1 MKTIIAGSRTIT
13 DPFILI
19 DALDKCWWEPTVV
32 VCGMAKG
39 ADMLGWQWAKDCGI
53 QIVEFPALWRIADTY
68 DNFAGLK
75 RNIEMAKYADALIA
89 LWDGHSHGTAHM
101 INTAKK
107 HKLITHIE
115 MV

>member
-1 MKTIIAGSRTIT
+1 LKTIIAGSRTIT

-19 DALDKCWWEPTVV
+19 DALDKCWWEPSIVL
-32 VCGMAKG
+32 CGMAQG
-39 ADMLGWQWAKDCGI
+39 ADMLGRQWAKDCDI
-53 QIVEFPALWRIADTY
+53 PVIEYPALWRIADTY

-75 RNIEMAKYADALIA
+75 RNIEMAKNANALIA

-107 HKLITHIE
+107 HNLVVHVE